1 MSENRN
7 LPQSEDESRNRE
19 LRDSVIGLGGAVV
32 LTVIAFA
39 LAIIQPWGRS
49 ALLLG
54 LGGLALLQIGW
65 HFRYFLHID
74 LDSSHRDDLQLVLFT
89 GLIVLLMVA
98 GTIWIL
104 FNQYMRMG

>member
-1 MSENRN
+1 MSDHPD
-7 LPQSEDESRNRE
+7 LPKSEDESRSRE
-19 LRDSVIGLGGAVV
+19 LRDAVIGLGGAVA
-32 LTVIAFA
+32 LTVVAFA
-39 LAIIQPWGRS
+39 LAIVQPWGRGT
-49 ALLLG
+49 LLLG
-54 LGGLALLQIGW
+54 LGALALLQIGW

-104 FNQYMRMG
+104 FNQFARMG